1 MPSSVRCLQWRASS
15 ESCNCPVFKSSSRRQ
30 VLPSTTRSELMTKNV
45 EQNPL
50 LLELALDDSGQ
61 DIVEYALLTA
71 IIGIAA
77 IAIWNELTLRV
88 GIVYTAADAGVQNL
102 SACTPDP
109 GQVSC
114 VP

>member
-1 MPSSVRCLQWRASS
+1 MNISTRTLAVR
-15 ESCNCPVFKSSSRRQ
+15 
-30 VLPSTTRSELMTKNV
+30 VLTERFL
-45 EQNPL
+45 
-50 LLELALDDSGQ
+50 LDDGGQ

-77 IAIWNELTLRV
+77 IAIWNELAIRV
-88 GIVYTAADAGVQNL
+88 GIVYTAADTGVQNL

-114 VP
+114 TP

>member
-1 MPSSVRCLQWRASS
+1 MGFLVKKGR
-15 ESCNCPVFKSSSRRQ
+15 EHNGSR
-30 VLPSTTRSELMTKNV
+30 
-45 EQNPL
+45 
-50 LLELALDDSGQ
+50 LLELLADDNGQ

-77 IAIWNELTLRV
+77 IAIWNELAVLV
-88 GIVYTAADAGVQNL
+88 GQVYTAADADVQNL

-114 VP
+114 AP

>member
-1 MPSSVRCLQWRASS
+1 MLLR
-15 ESCNCPVFKSSSRRQ
+15 ENEFISR
-30 VLPSTTRSELMTKNV
+30 LEELCAD
-45 EQNPL
+45 E
-50 LLELALDDSGQ
+50 SGQ

-71 IIGIAA
+71 IIGIAG
-77 IAIWNELTLRV
+77 IAIWNALAIRV

-114 VP
+114 P

>member
-1 MPSSVRCLQWRASS
+1 M
-15 ESCNCPVFKSSSRRQ
+15 
-30 VLPSTTRSELMTKNV
+30 TMTKRLGMS
-45 EQNPL
+45 PR
-50 LLELALDDSGQ
+50 LLEFALDDSGQ

-77 IAIWNELTLRV
+77 ILVWNELTVRV
-88 GIVYTAADAGVQNL
+88 GVVYTAADAGVQNL

-114 VP
+114 AP

>member
-1 MPSSVRCLQWRASS
+1 MTQDLIRL
-15 ESCNCPVFKSSSRRQ
+15 
-30 VLPSTTRSELMTKNV
+30 TRFSEL
-45 EQNPL
+45 
-50 LLELALDDSGQ
+50 AGDDSGQ

-77 IAIWNELTLRV
+77 IAIWNELAVRV
-88 GIVYTAADAGVQNL
+88 GQVYSAADAGVQNL

-114 VP
+114 AP

>member
-1 MPSSVRCLQWRASS
+1 MR
-15 ESCNCPVFKSSSRRQ
+15 
-30 VLPSTTRSELMTKNV
+30 MTKNV
-45 EQNPL
+45 RENSRL
-50 LLELALDDSGQ
+50 LDFALDDRGQ

-77 IAIWNELTLRV
+77 ILIWNALTDTV
-88 GIVYTAADAGVQNL
+88 GAVYTAADTDVQNL

-114 VP
+114 AP

>member
-1 MPSSVRCLQWRASS
+1 MNISTRTVAVR
-15 ESCNCPVFKSSSRRQ
+15 
-30 VLPSTTRSELMTKNV
+30 VLTERFL
-45 EQNPL
+45 
-50 LLELALDDSGQ
+50 LDDGGQ

-77 IAIWNELTLRV
+77 IAIWNELAIRV
-88 GIVYTAADAGVQNL
+88 GIVYTAADTGVQNL

-114 VP
+114 TP

>member
-1 MPSSVRCLQWRASS
+1 MKTARGAQVVRLLA
-15 ESCNCPVFKSSSRRQ
+15 
-30 VLPSTTRSELMTKNV
+30 TRFLV
-45 EQNPL
+45 E
-50 LLELALDDSGQ
+50 EGGQ

-77 IAIWNELTLRV
+77 IAIWNELAIRV
-88 GIVYTAADAGVQNL
+88 GIYYTAADTGVQNL

-114 VP
+114 TP

>member
-1 MPSSVRCLQWRASS
+1 MG
-15 ESCNCPVFKSSSRRQ
+15 
-30 VLPSTTRSELMTKNV
+30 MTKNV
-45 EQNPL
+45 RENKRL
-50 LLELALDDSGQ
+50 LDFVLDDSGQ

-77 IAIWNELTLRV
+77 ILIWNALTDTV
-88 GIVYTAADAGVQNL
+88 FDVYTAADTDVQNL

-114 VP
+114 AP

>member
-1 MPSSVRCLQWRASS
+1 
-15 ESCNCPVFKSSSRRQ
+15 
-30 VLPSTTRSELMTKNV
+30 
-45 EQNPL
+45 
-50 LLELALDDSGQ
+50 LDDGGQ

-77 IAIWNELTLRV
+77 IAIWNELAIRV
-88 GIVYTAADAGVQNL
+88 GIVYTAADTGVQNL

-114 VP
+114 TP

>member
-1 MPSSVRCLQWRASS
+1 MNLSAPHIAR
-15 ESCNCPVFKSSSRRQ
+15 
-30 VLPSTTRSELMTKNV
+30 VLAERLLV
-45 EQNPL
+45 E
-50 LLELALDDSGQ
+50 DGGS

-77 IAIWNELTLRV
+77 IAIWNELTFRV
-88 GIVYTAADAGVQNL
+88 GVYYSAADAGVQNL

-114 VP
+114 AP